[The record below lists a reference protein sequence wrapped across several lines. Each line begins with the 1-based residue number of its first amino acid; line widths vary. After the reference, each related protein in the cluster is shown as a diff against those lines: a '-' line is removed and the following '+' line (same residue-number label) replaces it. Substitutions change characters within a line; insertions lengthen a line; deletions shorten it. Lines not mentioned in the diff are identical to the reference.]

1 MCWNVS
7 CKILL
12 FSLYRLFKLHRNI
25 QINLPIHLF
34 IYLFMVL
41 FNDVNS
47 LNYKASIDRT
57 VPELLIGKSLKE
69 AVNLTC
75 GSVTTI
81 FMFSYF
87 VFW

>member
-1 MCWNVS
+1 
-7 CKILL
+7 
-12 FSLYRLFKLHRNI
+12 
-25 QINLPIHLF
+25 
-34 IYLFMVL
+34 MVL

-47 LNYKASIDRT
+47 FNYKASNDRT
-57 VPELLIGKSLKE
+57 VPETLIGKSFKE